1 MKSLDI
7 VSITNILLVLQKM
20 ELVLVVVFV
29 PLRIV
34 MKYSMRRETP
44 NLRIEGIHSMNII
57 TKLSGN
63 GHLCRSRRCWFTSIV
78 FEENTP
84 DLV

>member
-7 VSITNILLVLQKM
+7 VSITNTLLVLQKM

-44 NLRIEGIHSMNII
+44 NLRIVGIHNTNFT

-63 GHLCRSRRCWFTSIV
+63 GHLCWSR
-78 FEENTP
+78 
-84 DLV
+84 

>member
-63 GHLCRSRRCWFTSIV
+63 KKRRRDGNGFISQNIT
-78 FEENTP
+78 TG
-84 DLV
+84 